1 MEKLHPKS
9 VWLFFF
15 RFLLSG
21 IFLWVFLFF
30 FLFSPLVAI
39 FGRNFFSSFLALLVI
54 FLAYCLFC
62 RLWAGLSYNAY
73 KCELTEDVFKKE
85 HGVIWK
91 RYVSIPYERIQNVD
105 IHRGVIARILGLSSL
120 MIQTAGYSGHNR
132 SFVLGAGDPEGK
144 LPGLS
149 REKAEELREDL
160 IRKTK
165 GSKSGL

>member
-1 MEKLHPKS
+1 
-9 VWLFFF
+9 
-15 RFLLSG
+15 
-21 IFLWVFLFF
+21 
-30 FLFSPLVAI
+30 
-39 FGRNFFSSFLALLVI
+39 LLVI

-73 KCELTEDVFKKE
+73 KYELTEDVFKKE

-132 SFVLGAGDPEGK
+132 SFALGAGDPEGK